1 MRVLIEINGFNI
13 HGRSYLADWNWVA
26 VKVAQGGA
34 LELGIQQAMLQA
46 TYPDSKYVLL
56 SDQES
61 RDWFD
66 DEVQGSSM

>member
-1 MRVLIEINGFNI
+1 MRVLIEIDNSNDPE
-13 HGRSYLADWNWVA
+13 RSYPGDGNWNA
-26 VKVAQGGA
+26 SKVAQGRA
-34 LELGIQQAMLQA
+34 LELSIQLVILQAM
-46 TYPDSKYVLL
+46 YPNTQYVLL